1 MQLENDLDACVTEVA
16 PPPPAPDPEELA
28 AQHKRHWT
36 PLGFAEWLIIVLGPF
51 FRYIAE
57 TGMWIVRADGRWH
70 QDVASIGMYQ
80 LCKATLRHMMLH
92 PNVGADLF
100 VEFKKW
106 VIGCETEPMFKQV
119 LALARSDRSIAISVN
134 ALDQHQ
140 HLLCCLNGVVDLRTG
155 ELLPNRPELYLT
167 KNTGVPYIP
176 DAKFPQ
182 WDAFL
187 EQAMGGNVAM
197 RDFFQIVVGYSLQGS
212 CREEKFV
219 ILHGPGATGKTTA
232 LESVGSALGEY
243 HVAANFSTFLKKD
256 RVSSGPSED
265 IARLAGARL
274 VTASECDD
282 GQRFAEATLKQL
294 TGGDKVN
301 ARFLYQNS
309 FDYRPQF
316 KLFLAVNH
324 LPFMTTDDPAI
335 WRRLI
340 RIPFEHRPAQIQT
353 NLKSLFSTPEAQAA
367 ILAWAVKGTVRWY
380 QTGLVVPPEIEDA
393 NAWAREE
400 MDPCNAFLTEE
411 CVVDPRCFNAITP
424 FRQRYD
430 EWAAVNGQRYVLD
443 RRRFKRALEAKGF
456 EQGVR
461 KLKDGTKARCWLGI
475 QWIGQD
481 EQVRESIQ
489 AELYPAPEGLF
500 KS

>member
-36 PLGFAEWLIIVLGPF
+36 PLGFAEWLIILLGSW
-51 FRYIAE
+51 FRCITE
-57 TGMWIVRADGRWH
+57 TGTWIVWADERWH
-70 QDVASIGMYQ
+70 QDVAAIRMFRF
-80 LCKATLRHMMLH
+80 CKATLRHMLMH
-92 PNVGADLF
+92 PNVGLDLF
-100 VEFKKW
+100 AKFKQW
-106 VIGCETEPMFKQV
+106 VIECESDSMFKQA
-119 LALARSDRSIAISVN
+119 LALARSDRSIAISVT

-140 HLLCCLNGVVDLRTG
+140 HLLCCANGVVDLRTG

-167 KNTGVPYIP
+167 KNTGVAYLP

-187 EQAMGGNVAM
+187 DQAMGGNEAV
-197 RDFFQIVVGYSLQGS
+197 RDFFQLTIGYSLQGS

-219 ILHGPGATGKTTA
+219 ILHGPGATGKTTV
-232 LESVGSALGEY
+232 LESVGGALGDY

-265 IARLAGARL
+265 IARLSGARL

-309 FDYRPQF
+309 FDFRPQF
-316 KLFLAVNH
+316 KLFFAVNH

-335 WRRLI
+335 WRRII
-340 RIPFEHRPAQIQT
+340 RIPFEYRPAQIQT

-380 QTGLVVPPEIEDA
+380 KTGLVVPPEIEAA
-393 NAWAREE
+393 NKWAREE
-400 MDPCNAFLTEE
+400 MDPTSAFINEE
-411 CVVDPRCFNAITP
+411 CLTDPRCYNAVTH

-430 EWAAVNGQRYVLD
+430 EWAAANGQKYTLD
-443 RRRFKRALEAKGF
+443 RRRWNRALESKGF
-456 EQGVR
+456 KQGIR
-461 KLKDGTKARCWLGI
+461 KMKDGTKARCWLGI
-475 QWIGQD
+475 EWVGQD
-481 EQVRESIQ
+481 EEHRER
-489 AELYPAPEGLF
+489 ALEALYPKSTGLF
-500 KS
+500 QS

>member
-1 MQLENDLDACVTEVA
+1 MLPENDIDSSVIEVA

-36 PLGFAEWLIIVLGPF
+36 PLGLAEWLIITFGSL

-57 TGMWIVRADGRWH
+57 TGMWIVWAEGRWH
-70 QDVASIGMYQ
+70 QDTASIGMFQ
-80 LCKATLRHMMLH
+80 LCKATLRHMLLN
-92 PNVGADLF
+92 PNVGLDLF
-100 VEFKKW
+100 AKFKAW
-106 VIGCETEPMFKQV
+106 VVDCETEPTFKQV
-119 LALARSDRSIAISVN
+119 LALARADRSIAISVN
-134 ALDQHQ
+134 QLDQHQ
-140 HLLCCLNGVVDLRTG
+140 HLLCCLNGVIDLQTG

-167 KNTGVPYIP
+167 RNTGVPYVP

-182 WDAFL
+182 WDTFL
-187 EQAMGGNVAM
+187 DQAMGGNAAL
-197 RDFFQIVVGYSLQGS
+197 RDFLQLSAGYSLQGS

-232 LESVGSALGEY
+232 LESVGGALGDY

-353 NLKSLFSTPEAQAA
+353 NLKSLFATPEAKAA
-367 ILAWAVKGTVRWY
+367 ILAWAVRGAVRWY
-380 QTGLVVPPEIEDA
+380 QTGLVVPAEIEDA
-393 NAWAREE
+393 NKWAREE
-400 MDPCNAFLTEE
+400 MDPISAFLKEE
-411 CVVDPRCFNAITP
+411 CIVDPRCFNAVVP
-424 FRQRYD
+424 FRQKYD
-430 EWAAVNGQRYVLD
+430 EWAAANGQRYVLD
-443 RRRFKRALEAKGF
+443 RRRFNRALEAKGF
-456 EQGVR
+456 QQGVR
-461 KLKDGTKARCWLGI
+461 KVKDGGKARCWLGI
-475 QWIGQD
+475 EWVSQD
-481 EQVRESIQ
+481 EEQRERIQ
-489 AELYPAPEGLF
+489 SALPHNNQGL
-500 KS
+500 SGS

>member
-28 AQHKRHWT
+28 DQHKRHWT
-36 PLGFAEWLIIVLGPF
+36 PLGLAEWLIITFGLL

-57 TGMWIVRADGRWH
+57 TGMWIVWADGRWH
-70 QDVASIGMYQ
+70 QDVASLGMFQ
-80 LCKATLRHMMLH
+80 LCKATLRHMMMN

-100 VEFKKW
+100 AKFKKW
-106 VIGCETEPMFKQV
+106 VIECETEPMFRQV
-119 LALARSDRSIAISVN
+119 LALARSDRSITISVN
-134 ALDQHQ
+134 ALDQHK
-140 HLLCCLNGVVDLRTG
+140 HLLCCPNGVVDLRTG

-167 KNTGVPYIP
+167 KNTGVHYVP

-187 EQAMGGNVAM
+187 DQITGGNANL
-197 RDFFQIVVGYSLQGS
+197 RDALQLEVGYSLQGS
-212 CREEKFV
+212 CCEEKFF
-219 ILHGPGATGKTTA
+219 LLLGKGGTGKSTF
-232 LESVGSALGEY
+232 LEAVSGGMGEY

-282 GQRFAEATLKQL
+282 GGRFAEATLKQL

-309 FDYRPQF
+309 FDFRPQF
-316 KLFLAVNH
+316 KLFFAVNH
-324 LPFMTTDDPAI
+324 LPYMATDDPAI
-335 WRRLI
+335 WRRVTLN
-340 RIPFEHRPAQIQT
+340 RFDHQPETIQT
-353 NLKSLFSTPEAQAA
+353 NLKALFSTPEAQSA
-367 ILAWAVKGTVRWY
+367 ILSWAVKGTVQWY
-380 QTGLVVPPEIEDA
+380 KTGLVVPPEILAA
-393 NAWAREE
+393 NDWAREE
-400 MDPCNAFLTEE
+400 MDPIAAFLKEE
-411 CVVDPRCFNAITP
+411 CMIDPRCINAVTQ
-424 FRQRYD
+424 FRQKYD
-430 EWAAVNGQRYVLD
+430 EWAAQNGQRYTLD
-443 RRRFKRALEAKGF
+443 RRRFNRALEAKGF

-461 KLKDGTKARCWLGI
+461 KLRDGTKARCWLGLQWVGEEETIREII
-475 QWIGQD
+475 Q
-481 EQVRESIQ
+481 ET
-489 AELYPAPEGLF
+489 LYPVPQGLF

>member
-1 MQLENDLDACVTEVA
+1 MLLENDSVVCVAEA
-16 PPPPAPDPEELA
+16 PPPPDPEELA

-36 PLGFAEWLIIVLGPF
+36 PLGFAEWLIITFGLL

-57 TGMWIVRADGRWH
+57 TGMWIVWADGRWH
-70 QDVASIGMYQ
+70 QDVASLGMFQ
-80 LCKATLRHMMLH
+80 LCKATLRHIMLH

-100 VEFKKW
+100 AEFRKW
-106 VIGCETEPMFKQV
+106 VIKCETEPMFKQV
-119 LALARSDRSIAISVN
+119 LALARSDRSITISLN
-134 ALDQHQ
+134 ALDQHPD
-140 HLLCCLNGVVDLRTG
+140 LLCCPNGVIDLRTG
-155 ELLPNRPELYLT
+155 KLLPNRPDLYLT
-167 KNTGVPYIP
+167 KNTGVPYQP
-176 DAKFPQ
+176 DATFPQ
-182 WDAFL
+182 WDEFL
-187 EQAMGGNVAM
+187 DQATGGNATM
-197 RDFFQIVVGYSLQGS
+197 RDALQLEVGYSFQGS
-212 CREEKFV
+212 CWEEVFFLLLGK
-219 ILHGPGATGKTTA
+219 GGTGKSTF
-232 LESVGSALGEY
+232 LEGVSGTLGDY

-274 VTASECDD
+274 VTATECDD
-282 GQRFAEATLKQL
+282 GGRFAAATLKQL

-309 FDYRPQF
+309 FDFHPQF
-316 KLFLAVNH
+316 KLFFAVNH
-324 LPFMTTDDPAI
+324 LPYMDTDDPAI
-335 WRRLI
+335 WRRVILN
-340 RIPFEHRPAQIQT
+340 RFDSHPAQIQT
-353 NLKSLFSTPEAQAA
+353 NLKSLFATPEAKAA
-367 ILAWAVKGTVRWY
+367 ILAWAVKGAMRWY
-380 QTGLVVPPEIEDA
+380 QTGLVIPPEIETA

-400 MDPCNAFLTEE
+400 MDPTSAFFTEE
-411 CVVDPRCFNAITP
+411 CMIGPRCYNAITH

-430 EWAAVNGQRYVLD
+430 EWANANAQRYTLD
-443 RRRFKRALEAKGF
+443 RRRFKRALESKGF

-481 EQVRESIQ
+481 EQMRENIQ